1 MKQDTKFQI
10 WIGILC
16 VLVAGACAK
25 TINDIRT
32 ENAEYKNEWSPEQ
45 EVEVRE

>member
-10 WIGILC
+10 FIGILC
-16 VLVAGACAK
+16 VIVGGAFAK
-25 TINDIRT
+25 TIDDIRT